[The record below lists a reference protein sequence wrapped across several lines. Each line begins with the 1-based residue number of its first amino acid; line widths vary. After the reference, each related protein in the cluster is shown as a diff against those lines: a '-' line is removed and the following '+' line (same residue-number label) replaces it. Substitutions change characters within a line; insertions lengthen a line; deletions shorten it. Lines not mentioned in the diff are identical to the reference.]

1 MVKYGFNEHWRDR
14 DNAYRRLPD
23 AILEK
28 LYAVISSLAEGRRPK
43 RKMGRPLK
51 VDLAKA
57 AFLEVIKEHHREMPY
72 RELAVSKYV
81 EWLGIKGVHYTTM
94 QKAIGRL
101 PDELLG
107 RP

>member
-1 MVKYGFNEHWRDR
+1 MVKYGFTERWRDR

-23 AILEK
+23 IILEK
-28 LYAVISSLAEGRRPK
+28 LYTVISSLAEGHRPK
-43 RKMGRPLK
+43 RKMGMPLK

-57 AFLEVIKEHHREMPY
+57 AFLAVIKEHHREMPY